1 MVNAVATEHPRS
13 PAAPAVPAEE
23 PAQDF
28 RRPSRPRWLRIA
40 LAAAGLWLATRVA
53 YAVFTYVAVALG
65 SPAPKHAR
73 ALLEAWDQYDTH
85 WYLLI
90 SRLDYTQP
98 AMTAFFPLYPT
109 LIGRLAALLGDAQGP
124 VWPAY
129 DGVRLL
135 VALGLASLFTL
146 LALVGVALLA
156 VQESGEERAGPR
168 AVWALLAY
176 PFAFFLAAG
185 YTEGPFLAAAAFTL
199 YFARRG
205 AWPWAV
211 LAALVAGLVRPT
223 AVALVLP
230 LAWEYARQ
238 HDWGRGLPLAGWTE
252 RLRAVG
258 GGMAVV
264 GAVPLATGAYALFL
278 WHRFGT
284 PLVWFRVQSAVW
296 HRQTTPPWRTALQL
310 GHRLLTYPAWS
321 HDQAMLLLA
330 VVPLLLFLAVVAVS
344 LRTMPFAFVLYTA
357 AICYL
362 AVSAPVAS
370 EPELIEST
378 GRFLLAA
385 IPVFLVIG
393 AWMRRRPAFAQLW
406 IASGLM
412 LQGVLLVNFF
422 AGRWVA

>member
-1 MVNAVATEHPRS
+1 MSAVATEEP
-13 PAAPAVPAEE
+13 PQLAASDVPVRE
-23 PAQDF
+23 PSEGLA
-28 RRPSRPRWLRIA
+28 RPSRPRWLRVA
-40 LAAAGLWLATRVA
+40 LAAAGLWLATRVG

-65 SPAPKHAR
+65 SSGPKHAR

-98 AMTAFFPLYPT
+98 AMSAFFPLYPT

-129 DGVRLL
+129 DAVRLL
-135 VALGLASLFTL
+135 VAFGLANIFTL
-146 LALVGVALLA
+146 VALVGVSLLA
-156 VQESGEERAGPR
+156 VQESGEERAGRR
-168 AVWALLAY
+168 AVWALVAY

-185 YTEGPFLAAAAFTL
+185 YTEAPFLAAAAFTL
-199 YFARRG
+199 YFTRRG
-205 AWPWAV
+205 SWPWAV
-211 LAALVAGLVRPT
+211 LAALIAGLVRPT

-238 HDWGRGLPLAGWTE
+238 HDWGRGLPLAGWKE

-258 GGMAVV
+258 GGGAVV
-264 GAVPLATGAYALFL
+264 GAVPLAAGAYALFL

-284 PLVWFRVQSAVW
+284 PLVWFRVQSADW
-296 HRQTTPPWRTALQL
+296 HRQTTPPWHTALQL

-344 LRTMPFAFVLYTA
+344 LRTMP
-357 AICYL
+357 
-362 AVSAPVAS
+362 
-370 EPELIEST
+370 
-378 GRFLLAA
+378 
-385 IPVFLVIG
+385 
-393 AWMRRRPAFAQLW
+393 
-406 IASGLM
+406 
-412 LQGVLLVNFF
+412 
-422 AGRWVA
+422 